1 MGYIITFISGAIVG
15 VVLMCIVQ
23 VKQKDHQDDE
33 EQMKYLKEWTD
44 KHGNL
49 GGIEK
54 WFEEDE

>member
-44 KHGNL
+44 KHGNR
-49 GGIEK
+49 GG
-54 WFEEDE
+54 D